1 MNGYPSELI
10 AQHVPLMFV
19 AGLDAPAANVPP
31 PPTPAKLPTPVP
43 SSRSRERMSIADLP
57 TPSTHTDPFAVLTAR
72 LRTALS
78 SRKGVVWEAE
88 PGRRFNVMLVDRNVT
103 LPPRKIQ
110 LQAGQGSQPPLPPR
124 SPLSPLTPTSP
135 LHPDGLIAPIWL
147 RKHIELVPSVFVFFT
162 RLWEAPAPKSPLEPR
177 LDAEAGEERQRDT
190 ELAMEIAA
198 RKRSTVERGIKL
210 TVVLLASRRALG
222 EYLPFIEPLLTKR

>member
-19 AGLDAPAANVPP
+19 AGLDAPTANVPP
-31 PPTPAKLPTPVP
+31 PPTPAKLATPVP

-57 TPSTHTDPFAVLTAR
+57 TPSSHSDPFGVLIGR

-78 SRKGVVWEAE
+78 PRKTAVWDSE
-88 PGRRFNVMLVDRNVT
+88 PGRRFHVVLVDRNVS

-110 LQAGQGSQPPLPPR
+110 PPPTQGTQQPLPAR
-124 SPLSPLTPTSP
+124 SPLSPLTPASP

-147 RKHIELVPSVFVFFT
+147 RKHIELVPSVFVLFS
-162 RLWEAPAPKSPLEPR
+162 RLWEGPAPKSPLEPR
-177 LDAEAGEERQRDT
+177 PETDAGEEKQRDT

-222 EYLPFIEPLLTKR
+222 TSCQLFKLDLTFL